1 MNSNQNLAAMKR
13 FYDTFLGGNTAGL
26 SALVTDDFV
35 LSNDFTSRVPTAGEF
50 HGKDGLLS
58 FFTILADVISEIYV
72 FQPDEFIAGGDKVVV
87 LGHERMKVRAT
98 GRAVSARWVQIGTF
112 RDGLMCRFDE
122 YSDTAAWDVGFCP
135 IES

>member
-1 MNSNQNLAAMKR
+1 MDPNQNLATMKR
-13 FYDTFLGGNTAGL
+13 FYDTFLGGNIEGL

-50 HGKDGLLS
+50 HGRNGLQR

-87 LGHERMKVRAT
+87 LGHERMRVRAT
-98 GRAVSARWVQIGTF
+98 GRTVSARWVQVGTF
-112 RDGLMCRFDE
+112 RDGLMWRFDE
-122 YSDTAAWDVGFCP
+122 YSDTAAWDVGFHP